1 MYHLHLTRN
10 LRSLYFLV
18 VTFFVVAL
26 PGLLWWANHT
36 GLPQTWRD
44 AIENEISKKGAYVR
58 IGGLSYLPFRGL
70 AARDV
75 HVFSDP
81 DFQHE
86 ISRLER
92 VLVDFDKSKLTRGQV
107 EITKL
112 ELKNARLDLPVD
124 PDDPQSEM
132 LQVTGANGT
141 LLMPGGRRLEIRQA
155 SGRIAGIDVELDAR
169 LIGYQQRG
177 PAKGSGNS
185 MGQRRRLLARVISEL
200 REWSFDARQPP
211 RIRIQLEG
219 DANDPSSLSSKIT
232 LAARKLEKNSHMLRQ
247 VTCEAELSGDLL
259 TVTSL
264 HATDALGSL
273 DGRLDYDVG
282 DRNGRFDIRSSLE
295 ITPLLKSWAGVD
307 VGKGLQVS
315 GRQNLEAEGSFLI
328 DPENRPQIQL
338 TGRADCGGVTVRGIL
353 FERVETSFSWRDRE
367 FFLRDV
373 RLSRPDGV
381 ATGKAMI
388 QWPLVRLALES
399 NLPAR
404 TYQPLFAGQPLEKVI
419 LDFSERK
426 GAAIQV
432 RLEGGFDATDRRSWA
447 YTGGGNLKN
456 MNYRGVPVNAADCKF
471 SLSHHEL
478 DFFDGTVVFNYQN
491 YGLREAFNGP
501 AEGTAKIGRIRY
513 NAKDKTVDVE
523 DVAGQVWAAPLVR
536 FFAPKIADSLEV
548 YRFHQTPEL
557 RGSGVVDVTP
567 QGRTALDVSFRTA
580 ANADYRFLGEN
591 LTLSKPSGKVSIRG
605 PRVRI
610 DDLECRTFE
619 GPVNA
624 RFDFRGDGRL
634 DGEMSWT
641 GLSIP
646 ELTSTY
652 GFHMKGGGKL
662 TGRLD
667 FSITD
672 GKVETMD
679 GEGLFALEKTELFSV
694 PIFGPLSPLVSGVLN
709 DRRAG
714 FERAKNA
721 FCTFR
726 IEDGI
731 LRTRDFQTATTSL
744 TFAGD
749 GEVDLKARTLD
760 MTMRM
765 NARGLLGLITL
776 PLRPFYG
783 MFQFRGTGPLKDT
796 KWENV
801 MFTAPPEE
809 QGALLKD
816 PPRARVVE

>member
-18 VTFFVVAL
+18 VTFFVIAL
-26 PGLLWWANHT
+26 PGVLWWANHT
-36 GLPQTWRD
+36 GLPQAWRD

-81 DFQHE
+81 DLQHE

-112 ELKNARLDLPVD
+112 ELKNARMDLPVD
-124 PDDPQSEM
+124 PDDPASET
-132 LQVTGANGT
+132 LQVSGAHGT
-141 LLMPGGRRLEIRQA
+141 LLMPGNRRLEIREA
-155 SGRIAGIDVELDAR
+155 TGRIAGIDVELDAR
-169 LIGYQQRG
+169 LIGYQQKG
-177 PAKGSGNS
+177 PTKGGGSQVGK
-185 MGQRRRLLARVISEL
+185 RRRLLARVISEL
-200 REWSFDARQPP
+200 REWKFDSKQPP

-232 LAARKLEKNSHMLRQ
+232 LAARKLEKNDHTLRQ
-247 VTCEAELSGDLL
+247 VTCEAELAGDLL

-264 HATDALGSL
+264 HAADTQGTLE
-273 DGRLDYDVG
+273 GRIDYDVG

-295 ITPLLKSWAGVD
+295 ITPLLKSWLGMDAG
-307 VGKGLQVS
+307 KALIVS
-315 GRQNLEAEGSFLI
+315 GRQHLEAEGSFLI
-328 DPENRPQIQL
+328 DSENIPQVQV
-338 TGRADCGGVTVRGIL
+338 TGRADCGDVSVRGIL
-353 FERVETSFSWRDRE
+353 FDRVETSFSWRDGGL
-367 FFLRDV
+367 FLRDV
-373 RLSRPDGV
+373 HLSRPDG
-381 ATGKAMI
+381 AAKGKALI

-399 NLPAR
+399 DLPAK
-404 TYQPLFAGQPLEKVI
+404 TYKPLFAGQPLEKVI
-419 LDFSERK
+419 GDFSERK
-426 GAAIQV
+426 GAAIQI

-447 YTGGGNLKN
+447 YTGGGSLKH

-471 SLSHHEL
+471 SLSAHEL
-478 DFFDGTVVFNYQN
+478 DFFDGTVVFNYQD
-491 YGLREAFNGP
+491 YGLRQAYNGP
-501 AEGTAKIGRIRY
+501 GEGTAKIGRIRY
-513 NAKDKTVDVE
+513 NAADKTVDVE
-523 DVAGQVWAAPLVR
+523 DVAGQIWAAPLVR
-536 FFAPKIADSLEV
+536 FFAPKIADGLEA
-548 YRFHQTPEL
+548 YRFHQPPEL
-557 RGSGVVDVTP
+557 RGAGVVDVTP
-567 QGRTALDVSFRTA
+567 QGRTELDVSFKSPTS
-580 ANADYRFLGEN
+580 ADYRFLGEN
-591 LTLSKPSGKVSIRG
+591 ITLSKPSGKVAIRG
-605 PRVRI
+605 PRVRVE
-610 DDLECRTFE
+610 DLECSTFD
-619 GPVNA
+619 GPVSA

-634 DGEMSWT
+634 EGEMSWT

-652 GFHMKGGGKL
+652 GFQMKGGGKL

-714 FERAKNA
+714 FERAKSA

-726 IEDGI
+726 IDDGI

-796 KWENV
+796 RWENV
-801 MFTAPPEE
+801 MFTAPPAE

-816 PPRARVVE
+816 PPKAKIVE